1 MISKFPAIFFAP
13 FCQPVYGIL
22 PDSQRTD
29 HTTVQPATKKGN
41 NKNESNDENI
51 GSQQGRQELDA
62 RQPAEPCVE
71 RAGEV
76 EKEQRD
82 EREADDGRCDSEF
95 A

>member
-1 MISKFPAIFFAP
+1 MQSDAALRQVAEK
-13 FCQPVYGIL
+13 
-22 PDSQRTD
+22 QRGD
-29 HTTVQPATKKGN
+29 
-41 NKNESNDENI
+41 DERRYDADVH
-51 GSQQGRQELDA
+51 GQQGRQELDA
-62 RQPAEPCVE
+62 RQPAEPRVE

>member
-1 MISKFPAIFFAP
+1 MSARRPRHAVLHHA
-13 FCQPVYGIL
+13 
-22 PDSQRTD
+22 QRAD
-29 HTTVQPATKKGN
+29 DRAVDAAEKQRGD
-41 NKNESNDENI
+41 DERRYDADVH
-51 GSQQGRQELDA
+51 GQQGRQELDA

-71 RAGEV
+71 CAGEV